1 MKLLARINKSLKL
14 VELKYVV
21 FSPNDFCYNNLKEKS
36 IFVQFNGAV
45 YRKDGIDRDAE
56 ITRELVYSAIE
67 DDNKTWI
74 GKVPGGVK
82 DIEGEL
88 ELMKD
93 GKGSRGIALS
103 EILKTR

>member
-1 MKLLARINKSLKL
+1 MKLLARINKALKL

-21 FSPNDFCYNNLKEKS
+21 FSPNDFCYNKLREKS
-36 IFVQFNGAV
+36 IFVQFIGAV
-45 YRKDGIDRDAE
+45 YRLDGIGRDTE
-56 ITRELVYSAIE
+56 ITRDLVYSAIE

-88 ELMKD
+88 ELTKD

>member
-1 MKLLARINKSLKL
+1 MKLLARINKALKL
-14 VELKYVV
+14 VELKYMV
-21 FSPNDFCYNNLKEKS
+21 FSPNDFCYNKLKDKS
-36 IFVQFNGAV
+36 IFVQFNGVV
-45 YRKDGIDRDAE
+45 YRKDEIDRDAE
-56 ITRELVYSAIE
+56 ITRDMVYSAIE

-88 ELMKD
+88 ELMKE
-93 GKGSRGIALS
+93 GQGSRGIVLS